1 MMNDYIRHILETSV
15 IYFNVSKDKNDKDS
29 IYIVDLVGAM
39 LGIEESRKN
48 ILNFCKRQ
56 ENKIQEIENN
66 IPKMVETINKYFK
79 E

>member
-1 MMNDYIRHILETSV
+1 MNDNIRHILETSV
-15 IYFNVSKDKNDKDS
+15 ISFNVSKDKNDKDS

-39 LGIEESRKN
+39 LGIEESREN
-48 ILNFCKRQ
+48 ILEFCKRQ

-66 IPKMVETINKYFK
+66 IPKMVEAMNKYFK

>member
-1 MMNDYIRHILETSV
+1 MNDYIRHILETSV

>member
-1 MMNDYIRHILETSV
+1 MNDNIRHILETSV
-15 IYFNVSKDKNDKDS
+15 ISFNVSKDKNDKDS

-39 LGIEESRKN
+39 LGIEESREN
-48 ILNFCKRQ
+48 ILEFCKRQ

-66 IPKMVETINKYFK
+66 IPKMVEAINKYFK

>member
-1 MMNDYIRHILETSV
+1 MMNDNIRHILETSV
-15 IYFNVSKDKNDKDS
+15 ISFNVSKDKNDKDS

-39 LGIEESRKN
+39 LGIKEAKEN

-66 IPKMVETINKYFK
+66 IPKMLDTINKYFK